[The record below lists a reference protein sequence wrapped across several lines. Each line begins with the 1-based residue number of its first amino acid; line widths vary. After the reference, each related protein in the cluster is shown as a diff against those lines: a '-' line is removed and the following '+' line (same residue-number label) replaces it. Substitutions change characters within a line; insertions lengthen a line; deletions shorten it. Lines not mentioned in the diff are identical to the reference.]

1 MTRAA
6 EARLMEKV
14 RRGENVTLL
23 DHLTTIDHPDELAAF
38 LDALKSNGRLTDDIR
53 IAGLRRMHQ
62 IGASRGPAS
71 RP

>member
-6 EARLMEKV
+6 EALLMEKV
-14 RRGENVTLL
+14 RRGENVTPE

-38 LDALKSNGRLTDDIR
+38 MEALKANGRLTDDIR
-53 IAGLRRMHQ
+53 IAGLRRQKQ

>member
-14 RRGENVTLL
+14 RRGEIVTPL
-23 DHLTTIDHPDELAAF
+23 DHIATIDTMAELSAF
-38 LDALKSNGRLTDDIR
+38 TDALKTNGRMTHEIR
-53 IAGLRRMHQ
+53 IAAMRRQQQ
-62 IGASRGPAS
+62 ISADLGAAS

>member
-38 LDALKSNGRLTDDIR
+38 MEALKANGRLTDDIR
-53 IAGLRRMHQ
+53 IAGLRRQKQ
-62 IGASRGPAS
+62 IGERND
-71 RP
+71 